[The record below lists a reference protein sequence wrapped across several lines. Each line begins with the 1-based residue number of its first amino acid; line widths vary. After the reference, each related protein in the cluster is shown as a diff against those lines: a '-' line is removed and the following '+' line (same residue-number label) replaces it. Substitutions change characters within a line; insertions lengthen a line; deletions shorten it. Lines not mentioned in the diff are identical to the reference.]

1 MKEFMLLIRNQLGHH
16 ESLSAEQEQAFVEKC
31 MLYIDKL
38 TKDGKLKAAQP
49 MERQGAMLSGTKG
62 AWKEGPFHETKEVLV
77 GYYHILARDMQEA
90 IDLAKGNPE
99 FEYSSTARIEI
110 RPVKTKEKSTNY
122 VYPDKA

>member
-77 GYYHILARDMQEA
+77 GYITSLPGICRKLSIWQRATR
-90 IDLAKGNPE
+90 N
-99 FEYSSTARIEI
+99 S
-110 RPVKTKEKSTNY
+110 
-122 VYPDKA
+122 